1 MFHVYVSF
9 MNRLELTKT
18 MTSRF
23 DHRFFPLIFN
33 TISHGIFTVSGGGL
47 ITSFNQAAEKITGY
61 RESEVMGRRCSDVLQ
76 ADICAA
82 DCPLHR
88 SIDTRERTE
97 DREVTILNR
106 EGKKIPIAISTAAL
120 VGSKGNVI
128 GGVEMFRDISVVQE
142 LKKRLYGFYGLDD
155 IRTKSRSMRAV
166 LDMLPLVSNS
176 QSNVL
181 VLGESGTGK
190 ELIAHAIHNLG
201 SRSKHPF
208 VAVNCAAVP
217 ETLLESELFGYK
229 KGAFTGATLDKPG
242 RFAAANKGTLFLDEI
257 AELSPGM
264 QAKLLRVLEY
274 KQYERLGDSQP
285 IKADVRI
292 IAATNKD
299 LAEEVNRK
307 TFRHDLYFRLN
318 VVAIRLPPLRDR
330 REDIPVLVRHF
341 IDRFNAIQER
351 RISRCSERVM
361 AVFMNYP
368 FPGNVRELENAI
380 EHAFVICVGNVI
392 ELSDLPHHLVSA
404 ASQLQAKEA
413 DAIGPLD
420 IAEEKA
426 IRSVLNRN
434 QGNRQAAADELGI
447 SRTTLWRKMQKLSIS

>member
-1 MFHVYVSF
+1 
-9 MNRLELTKT
+9 
-18 MTSRF
+18 MTPRF
-23 DHRFFPLIFN
+23 DQRFFPLIFN
-33 TISHGIFTVSGGGL
+33 TISHGIFTVSDRGL
-47 ITSFNQAAEKITGY
+47 ITSFNHAAGKITGY
-61 RESEVMGRRCSDVLQ
+61 RESEVLGRPCSEVLQ
-76 ADICAA
+76 ADICEV

-97 DREVTILNR
+97 DHEVTILNR

-120 VGSKGNVI
+120 IDSGGQVI

-155 IRTKSRSMRAV
+155 IRTKSRSMKTV

-181 VLGESGTGK
+181 ILGESGTGK
-190 ELIAHAIHNLG
+190 ELIARAIHNLG
-201 SRSKHPF
+201 IRGRHPF

-229 KGAFTGATLDKPG
+229 KGAFTDATKDKPG

-264 QAKLLRVLEY
+264 QAKLLRVLEH
-274 KQYERLGDSQP
+274 KQYERLGDTQP

-292 IAATNKD
+292 IAATNRD
-299 LAEEVNRK
+299 LAEEVDRR
-307 TFRHDLYFRLN
+307 TFRQDLFFRLN
-318 VVAIRLPPLRDR
+318 VVAIKLPPLRDR

-351 RISRCSERVM
+351 RISRCSEHVM
-361 AVFMNYP
+361 SVFMNYP

-380 EHAFVICVGNVI
+380 EHAFVVCVGNTI
-392 ELSDLPHHLVSA
+392 ELTDLPHHLLTA
-404 ASQLQAKEA
+404 ASQIQAREVESM
-413 DAIGPLD
+413 GLLD
-420 IAEEKA
+420 LAEEKA
-426 IRSVLNRN
+426 IRSVLNRHH
-434 QGNRQAAADELGI
+434 GNRQAAAAELGI
-447 SRTTLWRKMQKLSIS
+447 SRTTLWRKMSKLSIT